1 MTKEETIALLDKRG
15 IKYERF
21 DHQAIFT
28 VEEGEGITF
37 PHPEA
42 GTKNLFV
49 RDDRKYGYYLI
60 TVRESKRVD
69 LKRFASANGLRRLS
83 FAGEEELMRYLSVKP
98 GSVTPLGLLSEGAGA
113 VRFFLDSE
121 LRGSLVGMHP
131 CENTAT
137 LYLSDAD
144 LFSLLGDAGIDCCYA
159 DIPVKG

>member
-49 RDDRKYGYYLI
+49 RD
-60 TVRESKRVD
+60 VD
-69 LKRFASANGLRRLS
+69 F
-83 FAGEEELMRYLSVKP
+83 
-98 GSVTPLGLLSEGAGA
+98 
-113 VRFFLDSE
+113 
-121 LRGSLVGMHP
+121 
-131 CENTAT
+131 
-137 LYLSDAD
+137 
-144 LFSLLGDAGIDCCYA
+144 
-159 DIPVKG
+159 